1 MKNYFLA
8 AIVLALLL
16 SSCAP
21 QQTHTHLPV
30 PTPAPAPAAP
40 AITDSALVTVALDG
54 TSALITLRSGVP
66 LAVVRLRLAN
76 GSYSPALAGSAGVV
90 ISADL
95 ATVRAPLPPD
105 GVVEVAASV
114 GGEFVPLIRVAPPVT
129 FGGWVR

>member
-1 MKNYFLA
+1 M
-8 AIVLALLL
+8 LL
-16 SSCAP
+16 SGCAP
-21 QQTHTHLPV
+21 QVTHTSPPV
-30 PTPAPAPAAP
+30 VMPAPAPSGPQIAA
-40 AITDSALVTVALDG
+40 SALVTVALDG

-66 LAVVRLRLAN
+66 LAVVRLRLAD
-76 GSYSPALAGSAGVV
+76 GTYSPALAGSEGVV

-105 GVVEVAASV
+105 GVVEVAASA